1 MGCSPEQTL
10 ETIMSLTTIEPAAP
24 KKPSIIVTAGA
35 IAVLSL
41 LGIGGGWF
49 VGQAL
54 LVPSMPS
61 VTPPPVHVPE
71 AAAGENKAAA
81 APAGEHGA
89 AGAAPSLLA
98 LDPIVTNLGYP
109 NENWIRLE
117 LALQF
122 TGPGDTALAQ
132 DLHQEIL
139 TYLRTVSLQQLQ
151 GPRGFQ
157 YLRDDLREIVD
168 LRSKG
173 RVSKVLFRTFVIE

>member
-1 MGCSPEQTL
+1 
-10 ETIMSLTTIEPAAP
+10 MSLTTTEPAAP
-24 KKPSIIVTAGA
+24 KKPSIVVTAGV

-41 LGIGGGWF
+41 LGLGGGFF
-49 VGQAL
+49 VGKTL
-54 LVPSMPS
+54 LVPSAPAAA
-61 VTPPPVHVPE
+61 TPPSPAEHAPAT
-71 AAAGENKAAA
+71 AAAEGGHGA
-81 APAGEHGA
+81 APAAGEHGA
-89 AGAAPSLLA
+89 AGTGPSLIT

-109 NENWIRLE
+109 TDNWIRLE

-122 TGPGDTALAQ
+122 SGPGDTALAQ
-132 DLHQEIL
+132 DLHQEML
-139 TYLRTVSLQQLQ
+139 AYLRTVSLQQLQ

>member
-1 MGCSPEQTL
+1 
-10 ETIMSLTTIEPAAP
+10 MSLTTTEPAAP
-24 KKPSIIVTAGA
+24 KKPSIVVTAGV

-41 LGIGGGWF
+41 LGIAGGYF
-49 VGQAL
+49 VGTTL
-54 LVPSMPS
+54 LVPAA
-61 VTPPPVHVPE
+61 PV
-71 AAAGENKAAA
+71 AA
-81 APAGEHGA
+81 APPAAVEHPAEPAAAAGEHGA
-89 AGAAPSLLA
+89 APAADGEHGKAGTGPSLIP

-109 NENWIRLE
+109 ADSWVRLE
-117 LALQF
+117 IALQF

-132 DLHQEIL
+132 ELHQEML
-139 TYLRTVSLQQLQ
+139 AYLRTVSLQQLQ

>member
-1 MGCSPEQTL
+1 
-10 ETIMSLTTIEPAAP
+10 MSLTTTEPETP

-41 LGIGGGWF
+41 LGLGGGWF
-49 VGQAL
+49 VGNAL
-54 LVPSMPS
+54 FVPAAP
-61 VTPPPVHVPE
+61 VEATPAPAAPE
-71 AAAGENKAAA
+71 HAAEPAA
-81 APAGEHGA
+81 APAAAGEHGA
-89 AGAAPSLLA
+89 PAAHGEKGPAGPSLIV

-109 NENWIRLE
+109 NDKWIRLE

-122 TGPGDTALAQ
+122 NGPGDVPLSQ
-132 DLHQEIL
+132 ELHQEL
-139 TYLRTVSLQQLQ
+139 MSYLRTVSLQQIQ

-168 LRSKG
+168 VRSKG